1 MNFSLS
7 INDFTLREKKVEVL
21 KSWVDPDFLR
31 EQMAAGNVRPPRK
44 ESIVRRR
51 IAAWVFHGHSVEVSF
66 DPESN
71 DETEALERIN
81 VFLNSLESGIGG
93 LKGAIADRLL
103 DAHNTE
109 WAEGRQRLTREEF
122 LGTLGPLK
130 NIEYSKS
137 RTTLHWDDN
146 GLFDGHAIEV
156 RMKNDKV
163 NEVLLCG

>member
-44 ESIVRRR
+44 EPIVRRR

-66 DPESN
+66 DPTGV
-71 DETEALERIN
+71 DEREAVEGIN
-81 VFLNSLESGIGG
+81 AFLSGLDSG
-93 LKGAIADRLL
+93 LGAIRGAVSDWLL
-103 DAHNTE
+103 ETYNSE
-109 WAEGRQRLTREEF
+109 WAEDRRRLSREEF
-122 LGTLGPLK
+122 LKALGPLK

-137 RTTLHWDDN
+137 RTTLYWDDN
-146 GLFDGHAIEV
+146 GLFDRHLIEV
-156 RMKNDKV
+156 RMKNNKV
-163 NEVLLCG
+163 TEVLLGG